1 MLKSQMSR
9 MGAKA
14 APTASVPYR
23 WAEKMPTRIRT
34 EMISTVSAYS
44 NTQDDASTNENHT
57 DWFNA
62 GSVSLTSSK
71 LQIHF
76 LLRLQEQSLLCMV
89 VNGAP

>member
-23 WAEKMPTRIRT
+23 WAEKMPTSIMT
-34 EMISTVSAYS
+34 EIISTVSAYS
-44 NTQDDASTNENHT
+44 NTPDAASTIEDHM

-62 GSVSLTSSK
+62 GLVSLTSSK

-76 LLRLQEQSLLCMV
+76 LLRVQEQSLLCML